1 MLSKEDY
8 LDYLKGE
15 KPNVYV
21 LGKKVEDVT
30 EDPVLKPAISIIN
43 KCLDLALDSKYID
56 IMLGTSH
63 LTGKKVNRFSHL
75 TMSKED
81 LVKRLEHVAFLQTK
95 TGSCTMRCAGT
106 NALNALYS
114 ITYDMDKKLGTDYHE
129 KFINYVKH
137 VQENDLIVGCGM
149 MDVKGVRP
157 LRPHQQP
164 DPDFHLRIVEE
175 RSDGVIVRGCKAHQ
189 TVSAI
194 SHEYLIVPC
203 KVLGENEKEYAIA
216 FAIDIN
222 AEGIIH
228 IQQHNFQDSRHVV
241 AEQGSIDFGN
251 INYGSSFACTSL
263 MIFDNVFVPNER
275 IFMHGEYQYT
285 YPLIRR
291 FSAHARLAEG
301 GCRPRMI
308 DLLIGAGQALS
319 EYSGLDKE
327 THIKDKLTQ
336 LSFLSQSI
344 KGPAIAA
351 AYQGSITPSGV
362 YIPDFLLCSTSKLQA
377 IHANYEANKLI
388 NDIAGGFINSMPS
401 EKDYRNPILHNFME
415 KYLARAPGVP
425 TENIIR
431 IFRFIESIS
440 MSPVVGALHYG
451 GGTLEAQ
458 NVTIRGETDFQEYK
472 KWALSLAG
480 ITPEIP

>member
-8 LDYLKGE
+8 LNYLRKKE
-15 KPNVYV
+15 ANVYV
-21 LGKKVEDVT
+21 LGEKVEDCS
-30 EDPVLKPAISIIN
+30 ENPVLKPTVAILS
-43 KCLDLALDSKYID
+43 KCLELAADPKHSD
-56 IMLGTSH
+56 IMTGTSH
-63 LTGKKVNRFSHL
+63 LTGKKVNRFNHL

-81 LVKRLEHVAFLQTK
+81 LFKRLEHVAFLQTK
-95 TGSCTMRCAGT
+95 TGSCAMRCAGC
-106 NALNALYS
+106 NALCALYS
-114 ITYDMDKKLGTDYHE
+114 ITYEMDKKLGTDYHE
-129 KFINYVKH
+129 KFIKYAKYI
-137 VQENDLIVGCGM
+137 QENDLVVGSGM

-194 SHEYLIVPC
+194 SHEMIVVPC
-203 KVLGENEKEYAIA
+203 KVLKENEKEYAVA
-216 FAIDIN
+216 FGIDVN
-222 AEGIIH
+222 TEGITH

-251 INYGSSFACTSL
+251 IQYGSSFACTSL
-263 MIFDNVFVPNER
+263 MIFDDVFVPNER

-291 FSAHARLAEG
+291 FGSHARLTEG
-301 GCRPRMI
+301 GCRSRMI
-308 DLLIGAGQALS
+308 DLLIGAGQAIS
-319 EYSGLDKE
+319 EYSGLDKQS
-327 THIKDKLTQ
+327 HIRDKLTQ

-344 KGPAIAA
+344 RGPAIAA
-351 AYQGSITPSGV
+351 AYHGFSTPSGI
-362 YIPDFLLCSTSKLQA
+362 YLPDSLLCSTSKLQA

-388 NDIAGGFINSMPS
+388 NDIAGGFVSSMPS
-401 EKDYRNPILHNFME
+401 EKDYRNPVLHDFME
-415 KYLARAPGVP
+415 KYLGRVSGVP
-425 TENIIR
+425 TEHIIR

-458 NVTIRGETDFQEYK
+458 NVTIGGETNFQEYK
-472 KWALSLAG
+472 KWALSLSG
-480 ITPEIP
+480 IIPEIP